1 MYPMFLNVPLL
12 LSLRVQVRSANDRA
26 QGAVRFSEELRER
39 LGQDWIPKVQD
50 WWSSMAGRVGVG
62 GGGATPPPPQQQQR
76 QGAAKEG
83 SKESGP
89 GPTGA
94 TSSSKEGRLFGW
106 GLDLGAF
113 SAFQQ
118 QLRPPSPPPEAVQQ
132 ASEAQPMAPPP
143 VAALGG
149 GSGLVGQDPA
159 AVRGDSG
166 VSDPPGSPE
175 RGARPGDVTESGRTP
190 ADYES
195 RDGFRYVQAAPAAG
209 PLGSTQMGFSS
220 TPTSVSAPASVPVA
234 EALEHTGT
242 QPVLRNVH
250 DAAEVQLQLES
261 AGAGSPVPSLG
272 SPGPSAS
279 ERDWREGPMSG
290 SWEDLVSDPTRGT
303 LPDSAG
309 GNVLDVKD

>member
-242 QPVLRNVH
+242 RC
-250 DAAEVQLQLES
+250 
-261 AGAGSPVPSLG
+261 
-272 SPGPSAS
+272 
-279 ERDWREGPMSG
+279 R
-290 SWEDLVSDPTRGT
+290 
-303 LPDSAG
+303 
-309 GNVLDVKD
+309 